1 MENMEKWIHFW
12 FTQYYHLFGG
22 KWEKTGGKILLSS
35 TFLTITIY
43 PKQYLPTNPLAYQP
57 GRTSNPDYDLK
68 TPNGPKD
75 VDPMR
80 TFKPP
85 LSDFRPPSE
94 IDAPIKANG
103 YIPPAEPTSAY
114 SPPDKDYLPPKTF
127 NEGKNL

>member
-1 MENMEKWIHFW
+1 M
-12 FTQYYHLFGG
+12 
-22 KWEKTGGKILLSS
+22 
-35 TFLTITIY
+35 
-43 PKQYLPTNPLAYQP
+43 AYQP
-57 GRTSNPDYDLK
+57 GRSNNPDYDLK
-68 TPNGPKD
+68 TPNGAKD

-127 NEGKNL
+127 KEGKNL